1 MVQLHITPE
10 EWGGT
15 RSEERV
21 GFGES
26 PRIQIE
32 LFSVKGKPLALAMTS
47 RTWKTHN
54 AGASVLETH
63 LGSHSESSDI
73 VKNNNEGRKERPRDN
88 LRAASGTHSRG
99 FGHWPRV
106 GIPG

>member
-1 MVQLHITPE
+1 MVPTNQIVRSLLLHITPE

-54 AGASVLETH
+54 AGASVLA
-63 LGSHSESSDI
+63 GNSFGISFR
-73 VKNNNEGRKERPRDN
+73 VER
-88 LRAASGTHSRG
+88 HCEK
-99 FGHWPRV
+99 
-106 GIPG
+106 